1 MRIHFLRIVSSS
13 LKLLTFRLT
22 TALQRCMP
30 CGFLPQ
36 EREYYIINFFALA
49 KIVALKF
56 GGAAG
61 SEGMSQGRTSEEAN
75 SASVGVTL
83 FATSRFV
90 EGGSLRKSYL
100 SNDIA
105 AADICR
111 RERGRS
117 LGIPKRLFSRAHLL
131 TTRIRRV

>member
-1 MRIHFLRIVSSS
+1 MLWDILG
-13 LKLLTFRLT
+13 LD
-22 TALQRCMP
+22 
-30 CGFLPQ
+30 
-36 EREYYIINFFALA
+36 
-49 KIVALKF
+49 F

-61 SEGMSQGRTSEEAN
+61 SEGMSQVRASEEAN

-117 LGIPKRLFSRAHLL
+117 LGIPKRRLYALC
-131 TTRIRRV
+131 

>member
-1 MRIHFLRIVSSS
+1 M
-13 LKLLTFRLT
+13 
-22 TALQRCMP
+22 QD
-30 CGFLPQ
+30 
-36 EREYYIINFFALA
+36 
-49 KIVALKF
+49 KIVVGARWTWL
-56 GGAAG
+56 AAG

-117 LGIPKRLFSRAHLL
+117 LAHPEATSFSRPSLNHSNPKGLKSEVA
-131 TTRIRRV
+131 T